1 MPCPYQLFEGSCSF
15 NFITSFRRDETNQ
28 PVSKSY
34 IDWSFLEIPDYH
46 NFDVT
51 FYNSQLLNR
60 NFNAFRQ
67 PDRNTLAKELKHLN
81 TLFFHTLQ
89 TLHVDS
95 TLKRR
100 GNGRFHVVSTW
111 NPRGVF
117 VGLRLG
123 WVGGAFLMTIFLN
136 YIGPLISLIFTYV

>member
-1 MPCPYQLFEGSCSF
+1 M
-15 NFITSFRRDETNQ
+15 RRHETNQ

-34 IDWSFLEIPDYH
+34 IEWSFLESPDYH
-46 NFDVT
+46 IFDVT
-51 FYNSQLLNR
+51 FLKNQLLNR

-67 PDRNTLAKELKHLN
+67 PERNTLAKQLKHLN

-89 TLHVDS
+89 THHVDS

-100 GNGRFHVVSTW
+100 GNGSFHVDSTW

-117 VGLRLG
+117 VG
-123 WVGGAFLMTIFLN
+123 
-136 YIGPLISLIFTYV
+136 